1 MLAVF
6 GSQGE
11 RGQVGRSLWLP
22 GGWEQARSKVVGTG
36 GAAVDVAVRL
46 WQDMEFP

>member
-6 GSQGE
+6 GGQGG

-36 GAAVDVAVRL
+36 GAAMDVGL
-46 WQDMEFP
+46 WQDTEFP